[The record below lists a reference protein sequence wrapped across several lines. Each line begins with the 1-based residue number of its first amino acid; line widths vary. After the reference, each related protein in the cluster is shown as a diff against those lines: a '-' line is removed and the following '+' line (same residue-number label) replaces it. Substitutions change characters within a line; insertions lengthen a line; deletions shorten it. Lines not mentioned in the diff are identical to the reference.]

1 MKKLVGREVI
11 ANIMAERTPCYC
23 YVMEWFDNEYYVATD
38 NYFLAKGK
46 ELKGYLGDI
55 IYFQYTGEK
64 YLTGDY
70 ILNSDR
76 HGMICKWKEKGDR

>member
-1 MKKLVGREVI
+1 MKKLVTREVI
-11 ANIMAERTPCYC
+11 ANIIAERTPC
-23 YVMEWFDNEYYVATD
+23 YVMEWFDNEYYIATD
-38 NYFLAKGK
+38 NYFLVKGK

-70 ILNSDR
+70 ILKSDR
-76 HGMICKWKEKGDR
+76 HGMICKWKEEGGDK

>member
-1 MKKLVGREVI
+1 MKKLATRDVI
-11 ANIMAERTPCYC
+11 KNIIAERTPCY
-23 YVMEWFDNEYYVATD
+23 VMGWFDNEYYIATD

-46 ELKGYLGDI
+46 ELKGYFGDI

-70 ILNSDR
+70 ILKSDR
-76 HGMICKWKEKGDR
+76 HGIICKWKEKGEI